1 MRPASRFSDSA
12 KERRVRRSEFLA
24 AVRQRLY
31 IYIHIY
37 SYIHWLSWICGFSTV
52 CRRDLRAADASP
64 GVRVRVRVRVRV
76 LYAYACVCACI
87 CVCVHVRVCVSARA
101 RARAR
106 GCARVCTEYFLY
118 YILTIRLYIYI
129 YIYIYIYGSNVE
141 ALCSLAMLL
150 HSTRHD
156 LQQVPGLLRRRN
168 NAAISCNSSIKL
180 QQQQ

>member
-1 MRPASRFSDSA
+1 MSRDLATVTMRPASRFSDSA

-129 YIYIYIYGSNVE
+129 YIYIYTAATWRRCARSRCCCTRPGTTSSR
-141 ALCSLAMLL
+141 SLAYC
-150 HSTRHD
+150 D
-156 LQQVPGLLRRRN
+156 
-168 NAAISCNSSIKL
+168 AAIMP
-180 QQQQ
+180 Q